1 MFGASV
7 TTEITA
13 NLLRTPGY
21 PPILT
26 YLISIF
32 ISIIPLTK
40 VPLAA
45 RPIVSTLETLL
56 LPPQSTSSSHPDH
69 STIAKIIAIRVLVTF
84 TFITIAIIFPYF
96 DSIMA
101 FMGSSLCFTI
111 CVILPVLFYLKIFGH
126 EVPRWERW
134 IDYVL
139 VSVSAV
145 LALVGTVW
153 AFLPFE
159 LVGEEG

>member
-1 MFGASV
+1 MFGDSV

-21 PPILT
+21 PPFLT
-26 YLISIF
+26 YLMSIF
-32 ISIIPLTK
+32 IGIIPLTK

-56 LPPQSTSSSHPDH
+56 LPQSSSPHTVH
-69 STIAKIIAIRVLVTF
+69 KIIIRLLVTF
-84 TFITIAIIFPYF
+84 TFITIAIVFPYF

-111 CVILPVLFYLKIFGH
+111 CVILPVLFYLKIFGS
-126 EVPRWERW
+126 EVPRWEKVMN
-134 IDYVL
+134 YVL
-139 VSVSAV
+139 VGISTV
-145 LALVGTVW
+145 LAVVGTVW
-153 AFLPFE
+153 AFLPLE
-159 LVGEEG
+159 VVNGEG